1 MQRIKQR
8 KGAFTPN
15 GKRLN
20 ASWKQHNLP
29 NREDWQFIWNRYGL
43 ISHWV
48 PFHHFYFYNWDYLNK
63 QLDAGPTE
71 KVS

>member
-1 MQRIKQR
+1 
-8 KGAFTPN
+8 
-15 GKRLN
+15 LN